1 MIASC
6 TACQFIQE
14 QQIAHGFLM
23 TSIRPAKPAI
33 ACATD
38 ETKVRNSD
46 EILLLGP
53 HVCTRISVRLMIG
66 LLKGHCGFANQGKR
80 KFETHFR

>member
-1 MIASC
+1 MPIYPGTTDCSW
-6 TACQFIQE
+6 ISND
-14 QQIAHGFLM
+14 LY
-23 TSIRPAKPAI
+23 SPAKPAI

-38 ETKVRNSD
+38 ETKLRNSD
-46 EILLLGP
+46 EILLLGL
-53 HVCTRISVRLMIG
+53 HVCTKISVRPMIG